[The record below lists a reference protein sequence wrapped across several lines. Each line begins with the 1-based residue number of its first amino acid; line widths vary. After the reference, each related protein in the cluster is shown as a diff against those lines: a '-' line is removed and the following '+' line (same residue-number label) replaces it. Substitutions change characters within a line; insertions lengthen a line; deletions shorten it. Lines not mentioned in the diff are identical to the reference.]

1 MACHLKENVTTTKI
15 CPGRH
20 YLFESWSSV
29 GHLASSL
36 FLLYIKRNFHETKCN
51 KRHGEWHVHEC
62 LLLAENRGRKLR
74 GERKGSRLRK
84 EKRTQEAK
92 YQE

>member
-1 MACHLKENVTTTKI
+1 ML
-15 CPGRH
+15 
-20 YLFESWSSV
+20 SV

-36 FLLYIKRNFHETKCN
+36 FLLYIKKNFHETKFN
-51 KRHGEWHVHEC
+51 KRHGEGHIYEY
-62 LLLAENRGRKLR
+62 LLLAENRGQELS

-92 YQE
+92 YQV